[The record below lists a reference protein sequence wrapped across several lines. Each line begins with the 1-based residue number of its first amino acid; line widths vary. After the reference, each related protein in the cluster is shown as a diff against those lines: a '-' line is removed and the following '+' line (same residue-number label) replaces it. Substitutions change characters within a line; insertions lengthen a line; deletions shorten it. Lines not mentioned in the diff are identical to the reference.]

1 MIASISGT
9 VKAISLSTVVIEVG
23 SIGGIG
29 MLIHVPASLS
39 ASLIVGKSAELA
51 TTLVVREDALTLY
64 GFETASGRDFFEL
77 LQTVSGIGPKVAQ
90 SALSMMD
97 EVELSHAIANGDSA
111 VLERI
116 PGLGKKGVQR
126 LILELKDKVA
136 TAANSRNVST
146 QLWRASISE
155 ALINLGYS
163 QRESDKAID
172 EVAQEFGAQVSVQP
186 VAELLRIVLQRLG
199 RA

>member
-9 VKAISLSTVVIEVG
+9 VKQISLTSVVIEVG
-23 SIGGIG
+23 STGGIG
-29 MLIHVPASLS
+29 MLVHVPSSL
-39 ASLIVGKSAELA
+39 AATLVLGKNAELA

-64 GFETASGRDFFEL
+64 GFESSHARDFFEL

-90 SALSMMD
+90 SALSMMN
-97 EVELSHAIANGDSA
+97 EVELSTAIASGDNLA
-111 VLERI
+111 LERI

-126 LILELKDKVA
+126 LILELKDKVGSTSQSHA
-136 TAANSRNVST
+136 PAA
-146 QLWRASISE
+146 QLWRASITE

-172 EVAQEFGAQVSVQP
+172 VVASEFGAQVSAQP
-186 VAELLRIVLQRLG
+186 VAELLKLALQQLG
-199 RA
+199 RS

>member
-1 MIASISGT
+1 MIASISGS
-9 VKAISLSTVVIEVG
+9 VKHVSLTSVVIEVG
-23 SIGGIG
+23 AAGGIG
-29 MLIHVPASLS
+29 MLVHVPASLA

-64 GFETASGRDFFEL
+64 GFETASARDFFEL

-97 EVELSHAIANGDSA
+97 EVELSYAIATGESV

-126 LILELKDKVA
+126 LILELKDKVLVSSQ
-136 TAANSRNVST
+136 SRTTST
-146 QLWRASISE
+146 QLWRASINE

-172 EVAQEFGAQVSVQP
+172 AVAAELGSHISAQP
-186 VAELLRIVLQRLG
+186 VADVLKLVLQQLG

>member
-9 VKAISLSTVVIEVG
+9 VKHISLTSVVIEVG
-23 SIGGIG
+23 STGGIG
-29 MLIHVPASLS
+29 MLVHVPASLAS
-39 ASLIVGKSAELA
+39 ALVVGKSAELS

-64 GFETASGRDFFEL
+64 GFETAMARDFFEL

-90 SALSMMD
+90 SALSMMN
-97 EVELSHAIANGDSA
+97 EIEIANAISMGESA

-126 LILELKDKVA
+126 LILELKDKV
-136 TAANSRNVST
+136 TTNGVHQSANA
-146 QLWRASISE
+146 QPWRSSISE
-155 ALINLGYS
+155 ALINLGYT

-172 EVAQEFGAQVSVQP
+172 DVAGQLGAQISAQP
-186 VAELLRIVLQRLG
+186 VAELLKLTLQQLG

>member
-23 SIGGIG
+23 STGGIG
-29 MLIHVPASLS
+29 MLVHVPASLS

-64 GFETASGRDFFEL
+64 GFETASARDFFEL

-136 TAANSRNVST
+136 TAANSRNVSS

>member
-9 VKAISLSTVVIEVG
+9 VKHTSSSSVVIEVG
-23 SIGGIG
+23 ATGGIG
-29 MLIHVPASLS
+29 VLVHVPASLA

-64 GFETASGRDFFEL
+64 GFESASARDFFEL

-97 EVELSHAIANGDSA
+97 EVELSHAIATGDSA

-126 LILELKDKVA
+126 LILELKDKVVA
-136 TAANSRNVST
+136 SAQSRTTST
-146 QLWRASISE
+146 QLWRASIHE

-163 QRESDKAID
+163 QRESDNAID
-172 EVAQEFGAQVSVQP
+172 AVAAELRSQISAQP
-186 VAELLRIVLQRLG
+186 VADVLKLVLQQLG

>member
-9 VKAISLSTVVIEVG
+9 VKATTLSTVVIEVG

-64 GFETASGRDFFEL
+64 GFETASARDFFEL

-136 TAANSRNVST
+136 TTANSRNVST

-163 QRESDKAID
+163 HRESDKAID
-172 EVAQEFGAQVSVQP
+172 DVAQEFGAQVSVQP

>member
-1 MIASISGT
+1 MIASVSGS
-9 VKAISLSTVVIEVG
+9 VKHISLTTVVIEVG
-23 SIGGIG
+23 GVG
-29 MLIHVPASLS
+29 MLVHVPASLA
-39 ASLIVGKSAELA
+39 ASLVVGRQAELS

-64 GFETASGRDFFEL
+64 GFESPSARDFFEL

-97 EVELSHAIANGDSA
+97 ENELASAIAHEDNA
-111 VLERI
+111 TLEKI

-126 LILELKDKVA
+126 LLLELKDKVK
-136 TAANSRNVST
+136 TYSSESMKRSAAP
-146 QLWRASISE
+146 WRISITE

-163 QRESDKAID
+163 QKESESAID
-172 EVAQEFGAQVSVQP
+172 ALAADLGTQIAQQP
-186 VAELLRIVLQRLG
+186 IADILKLALQNLG